1 MMIMFNSHIFCG
13 DCATHLGLTSQRR
26 DEPIACPA
34 CGTHLV
40 NPDDAVVA
48 NLKPS
53 DDYKTSVLSGLSP
66 NVIIDC
72 ASRALS
78 FWAYQVT
85 QEMYLVFQADS
96 IPVLDKLTARVSI
109 FQQHVSRTLKEK
121 YSSLNVHLDKVV
133 NEANAEIANC
143 HNQLKGTASVD
154 PALNLVLLTCGRRRD

>member
-1 MMIMFNSHIFCG
+1 MLTLNSHIFCG
-13 DCATHLGLTSQRR
+13 DCATRLGLTSQRR

-34 CGTHLV
+34 CGIHLV
-40 NPDDAVVA
+40 NPDDAVIT

-85 QEMYLVFQADS
+85 QEMYLAFREM
-96 IPVLDKLTARVSI
+96 IPDL
-109 FQQHVSRTLKEK
+109 
-121 YSSLNVHLDKVV
+121 
-133 NEANAEIANC
+133 
-143 HNQLKGTASVD
+143 
-154 PALNLVLLTCGRRRD
+154 